1 MPTSVVRG
9 HTSLDHSHRNGY
21 ASKPLIPGWPHTQAD
36 IKVYIRSMLHLALSV
51 RHIICPWEDLT
62 VITVPLSMQYG
73 TLLLSKPQPL
83 FWTCPKLWPQFHERG
98 DVAAIWTGARLFVT
112 VSLINSLIIFPL
124 LFRCISLCNGSAAS
138 NRRSGKGAIGGYWES
153 DGTVEHMIAVRAPP
167 VTATASLHSWYYA
180 RLPAILWRHT
190 FVVKTFGIC
199 NSMQVHYM
207 TISRN
212 YPEASWWLSA
222 TWLRL

>member
-1 MPTSVVRG
+1 MVFC
-9 HTSLDHSHRNGY
+9 
-21 ASKPLIPGWPHTQAD
+21 A
-36 IKVYIRSMLHLALSV
+36 
-51 RHIICPWEDLT
+51 
-62 VITVPLSMQYG
+62 
-73 TLLLSKPQPL
+73 TLLLSK
-83 FWTCPKLWPQFHERG
+83 T
-98 DVAAIWTGARLFVT
+98 AAIVLNMPKTLAMVSRAWRCRCNWDRSKIICTGLSDYLAFLC
-112 VSLINSLIIFPL
+112 FPL

-212 YPEASWWLSA
+212 YPEASW
-222 TWLRL
+222 